1 METLA
6 KTINPIIWEKAQ
18 SYAQENGIDLLSYI
32 ENQLK
37 SLYIQEEI
45 FPKKRK
51 DRDINVL
58 LDSITGV
65 LPEMTDEEVKEECAN
80 YIEEKYFAL
89 G

>member
-1 METLA
+1 MYELITLFFVV
-6 KTINPIIWEKAQ
+6 
-18 SYAQENGIDLLSYI
+18 LLFI
-32 ENQLK
+32 RN
-37 SLYIQEEI
+37 

>member
-6 KTINPIIWEKAQ
+6 KTIDPTIWKKAQ
-18 SYAQENGIDLLSYI
+18 CYAQENDIDLLKYI
-32 ENQLK
+32 EKQLK
-37 SLYIQEEI
+37 NLYIQDEI

-51 DRDINVL
+51 DRDINAL
-58 LDSITGV
+58 LDSITGI

>member
-6 KTINPIIWEKAQ
+6 KAIDPTIWKKAQ
-18 SYAQENGIDLLSYI
+18 SYAQENGIDLLNYI
-32 ENQLK
+32 EKQLT
-37 SLYIQEEI
+37 SLYIQEEL

-51 DRDINVL
+51 NRDINAL

-65 LPEMTDEEVKEECAN
+65 LPEMTDEEVKEECTN
-80 YIEEKYFAL
+80 YIEEKYLAL

>member
-6 KTINPIIWEKAQ
+6 KTINPIIWGKAQ
-18 SYAQENGIDLLSYI
+18 SYAQENGIDLLNYI

-80 YIEEKYFAL
+80 CIEEKYFAL

>member
-1 METLA
+1 M
-6 KTINPIIWEKAQ
+6 
-18 SYAQENGIDLLSYI
+18 
-32 ENQLK
+32 
-37 SLYIQEEI
+37 

-51 DRDINVL
+51 NRDINVL

>member
-18 SYAQENGIDLLSYI
+18 SYAQENGIDLLNYI
-32 ENQLK
+32 EKQLK

-51 DRDINVL
+51 DRDN
-58 LDSITGV
+58 
-65 LPEMTDEEVKEECAN
+65 
-80 YIEEKYFAL
+80 
-89 G
+89 